1 MARYT
6 GPTAKISRRYGVEL
20 FGPSKAFTRRP
31 FPPGQHGA
39 RAGRKK
45 KSDYGT
51 MLAEKQKLRFM
62 YGVLEGQFRRYYH
75 EATRRRGVTGDILL
89 QLLEQRLDNI
99 IYRLNFANTRSAA
112 RQMVSHGHVR
122 VNGKKVNIP
131 SYSCKPGDV
140 ISVAAKARSQALAN
154 RFIELSPTGITP
166 DWLEVDSAKL
176 SAKMLRV
183 PTVEEIAPIVNVQM
197 IVEFYSR

>member
-6 GPTAKISRRYGVEL
+6 GPTAKISRRFGVEL
-20 FGPSKAFTRRP
+20 FGASKAFARRP

-45 KSDYGT
+45 KSDYGI

-62 YGVLEGQFRRYYH
+62 YGVLEGQFRKYYE
-75 EATRRRGVTGDILL
+75 EASRRRGVTGDILL
-89 QLLEQRLDNI
+89 QLLELRLDNI
-99 IYRLNFANTRSAA
+99 IYRLNFATTRAAA
-112 RQMVSHGHVR
+112 RQMVSHGHVQ

-140 ISVAAKARSQALAN
+140 ITVAAKARSQALAN
-154 RFIELSPTGITP
+154 RFVELAASATTP

-176 SAKMLRV
+176 SGKVQRI
-183 PTVEEIAPIVNVQM
+183 PSVEEIAPIVNVQL
-197 IVEFYSR
+197 IVELYSR

>member
-20 FGPSKAFTRRP
+20 FGASKAFTRRP

-39 RAGRKK
+39 RSGRKK
-45 KSDYGT
+45 KSDYGI
-51 MLAEKQKLRFM
+51 MMAEKQKLRYM
-62 YGVLEGQFRRYYH
+62 YGVLEGQFRRYFQ
-75 EATRRRGVTGDILL
+75 EASRRRGVTGDILI
-89 QLLEQRLDNI
+89 QLLETRLDNI
-99 IYRLNFANTRSAA
+99 IFRLNFANTRAAA

-131 SYSCKPGDV
+131 SYCCRPGDV

-154 RFIELSPTGITP
+154 RFVDLATDATTP
-166 DWLEVDSAKL
+166 DWLEVDAAKL

-183 PTVEEIAPIVNVQM
+183 PTVEEIAPIVNLQL
-197 IVEFYSR
+197 IVELYSR

>member
-6 GPTAKISRRYGVEL
+6 GPTAKISRRFGVEL
-20 FGPSKAFTRRP
+20 FGASKAFARRP
-31 FPPGQHGA
+31 FPPGQHGV

-45 KSDYGT
+45 KSDYGI

-62 YGVLEGQFRRYYH
+62 YGVLEGQFRKYYQ
-75 EATRRRGVTGDILL
+75 EAARRRGVTGDILF
-89 QLLEQRLDNI
+89 QLLELRLDNV
-99 IYRLNFANTRSAA
+99 IYRLNFANTRAAA
-112 RQMVSHGHVR
+112 RQMVSHGHVL

-140 ISVAAKARSQALAN
+140 VSITAKARSQALAG
-154 RFIELSPTGITP
+154 RFVELAANATTP
-166 DWLEVDSAKL
+166 EWLELDAAKL
-176 SAKMLRV
+176 SAKVLRV
-183 PTVEEIAPIVNVQM
+183 PTVEEINPIVNVQL

>member
-6 GPTAKISRRYGVEL
+6 GPTAKISRRFGVEL
-20 FGPSKAFTRRP
+20 FGASKAFARRP

-45 KSDYGT
+45 KSDYGI

-62 YGVLEGQFRRYYH
+62 YGVLEGQFRKYYE
-75 EATRRRGVTGDILL
+75 EASRRRGVTGDILL
-89 QLLEQRLDNI
+89 QLLELRLDNI
-99 IYRLNFANTRSAA
+99 IYRLNFATTRAAA
-112 RQMVSHGHVR
+112 RQMVSHGHVT
-122 VNGKKVNIP
+122 VNGKKVNIA

-140 ISVAAKARSQALAN
+140 IAVAAKARSQALVN
-154 RFIELSPTGITP
+154 RFMELSASAVTP
-166 DWLEVDSAKL
+166 DWLELDAAKL
-176 SAKMLRV
+176 SAKLVRI
-183 PTVEEIAPIVNVQM
+183 PSQEEIAPIVNVQL

>member
-6 GPTAKISRRYGVEL
+6 GPTAKISRRFGVEL
-20 FGPSKAFTRRP
+20 FGASKAFARRP

-45 KSDYGT
+45 KSDYGI

-62 YGVLEGQFRRYYH
+62 YGVLEGQFRKYYE
-75 EATRRRGVTGDILL
+75 EASRRRGVTGDILL
-89 QLLEQRLDNI
+89 QLLELRLDNI
-99 IYRLNFANTRSAA
+99 IYRLNFATTRAAA
-112 RQMVSHGHVR
+112 RQMVSHGHVT
-122 VNGKKVNIP
+122 VNGKKVNIA

-154 RFIELSPTGITP
+154 RFVELAASATTP
-166 DWLEVDSAKL
+166 DWREVDTAKL
-176 SAKMLRV
+176 TGKVTRIPS
-183 PTVEEIAPIVNVQM
+183 VEEIAPIVNVQL
-197 IVEFYSR
+197 IVELYSR

>member
-6 GPTAKISRRYGVEL
+6 GPTAKISRRFGVEL
-20 FGPSKAFTRRP
+20 FGASKAFARRP

-45 KSDYGT
+45 KSDYGI

-62 YGVLEGQFRRYYH
+62 YGVLEGQFRKYYE
-75 EATRRRGVTGDILL
+75 EASRRSGVTGEILV
-89 QLLEQRLDNI
+89 QLLELRLDNI
-99 IYRLNFANTRSAA
+99 IYRLNFATTRAAA
-112 RQMVSHGHVR
+112 RQMVSHGHIT
-122 VNGKKVNIP
+122 VNGKKVNIA

-140 ISVAAKARSQALAN
+140 IAVADKARSQALVN
-154 RFIELSPTGITP
+154 RFMSLTANAVTP
-166 DWLEVDSAKL
+166 DWLEFDAAKL
-176 SAKMLRV
+176 SAKLARI
-183 PTVEEIAPIVNVQM
+183 PSQEEIAPIVNVQL

>member
-6 GPTAKISRRYGVEL
+6 GPTAKISRRYGREL

-45 KSDYGT
+45 KSDYGV
-51 MLAEKQKLRFM
+51 MMAEKQKLRYM
-62 YGVLEGQFRRYYH
+62 YGVLEGQFRRYYQ
-75 EATRRRGVTGDILL
+75 EASRRRGVTGNILL

-99 IYRLNFANTRSAA
+99 IFRLNFANTRAAA

-122 VNGKKVNIP
+122 VNGKKVNSP
-131 SYSCKPGDV
+131 SFSCKPGDV
-140 ISVAAKARSQALAN
+140 ISVSAKARSQALAN
-154 RFIELSPTGITP
+154 RFVELATNAVTP
-166 DWLEVDSAKL
+166 DWLEVDAAKL

-183 PTVEEIAPIVNVQM
+183 PTVEEIAPIVNVQL

>member
-6 GPTAKISRRYGVEL
+6 GPTAKISRRFGVEL
-20 FGPSKAFTRRP
+20 FGASKAFARRP

-45 KSDYGT
+45 KSDYGV

-62 YGVLEGQFRRYYH
+62 YGVLEGQFRKYYE
-75 EATRRRGVTGDILL
+75 EAARRSGVTGDILL
-89 QLLEQRLDNI
+89 QLLELRLDNI
-99 IYRLNFANTRSAA
+99 IYRLNFANTRAAA
-112 RQMVSHGHVR
+112 RQMVSHGHVC
-122 VNGKKVNIP
+122 VNGHKVSIA

-140 ISVAAKARSQALAN
+140 ITVAAKARSQALAN
-154 RFIELSPTGITP
+154 RFVELSASATTP
-166 DWLEVDSAKL
+166 DWLEVDAAKL
-176 SAKMLRV
+176 SAKVARI
-183 PTVEEIAPIVNVQM
+183 PSVEEIAPIVNVQM

>member
-6 GPTAKISRRYGVEL
+6 GPTAKISRRFGVEL
-20 FGPSKAFTRRP
+20 FGASKAFARRP

-45 KSDYGT
+45 KSDYGI

-62 YGVLEGQFRRYYH
+62 YGVLEGQFRKYYE
-75 EATRRRGVTGDILL
+75 EASRRRGVTGDILL
-89 QLLEQRLDNI
+89 QLLELRLDNI
-99 IYRLNFANTRSAA
+99 IYRLNFATTRAAA
-112 RQMVSHGHVR
+112 RQMVSHGHVQ

-140 ISVAAKARSQALAN
+140 ITVAAKARSQALAN
-154 RFIELSPTGITP
+154 RFVELTASATTP

-176 SAKMLRV
+176 TGKVQRIPS
-183 PTVEEIAPIVNVQM
+183 VEEIAPIVNVQL
-197 IVEFYSR
+197 IVELYSR

>member
-6 GPTAKISRRYGVEL
+6 GPTAKISRRFGVEL
-20 FGPSKAFTRRP
+20 FGASKAFARRP

-45 KSDYGT
+45 KSDYGI

-62 YGVLEGQFRRYYH
+62 YGVLEGQFRKYYE
-75 EATRRRGVTGDILL
+75 EASRRRGVTGDILL
-89 QLLEQRLDNI
+89 QLLELRLDNV
-99 IYRLNFANTRSAA
+99 IYRLNFATTRAAA
-112 RQMVSHGHVR
+112 RQMVSHGHVT
-122 VNGKKVNIP
+122 VNGKKVNIA

-154 RFIELSPTGITP
+154 RFVELAASATTP
-166 DWLEVDSAKL
+166 DWLEVDTAKL
-176 SAKMLRV
+176 TGKVTRIPSG
-183 PTVEEIAPIVNVQM
+183 EEIAPIVNVQL
-197 IVEFYSR
+197 IVELYSR

>member
-6 GPTAKISRRYGVEL
+6 GPTAKISRRFGVEL
-20 FGPSKAFTRRP
+20 FGASKAFARRP

-45 KSDYGT
+45 KSDYGI

-62 YGVLEGQFRRYYH
+62 YGVLEGQFRKYYE
-75 EATRRRGVTGDILL
+75 EASRRSGVTGEILL
-89 QLLEQRLDNI
+89 QLLELRLDNI
-99 IYRLNFANTRSAA
+99 IYRLNFATTRAAA
-112 RQMVSHGHVR
+112 RQMVSHGHIT
-122 VNGKKVNIP
+122 VNGKKVNIA

-140 ISVAAKARSQALAN
+140 IAVAAKARSQALVN
-154 RFIELSPTGITP
+154 RFMELSASAVTP
-166 DWLEVDSAKL
+166 DWLELDAAKL
-176 SAKMLRV
+176 SAKLVRI
-183 PTVEEIAPIVNVQM
+183 PSQEEIAPIVNVQL

>member
-6 GPTAKISRRYGVEL
+6 GPTAKISRRFGVEL
-20 FGPSKAFTRRP
+20 FGASKAFARRP

-45 KSDYGT
+45 KSDYGI

-62 YGVLEGQFRRYYH
+62 YGVLEGQFRKYYE
-75 EATRRRGVTGDILL
+75 EASRRRGVTGDILL
-89 QLLEQRLDNI
+89 QLLELRLDNI
-99 IYRLNFANTRSAA
+99 IYRLNFATTRAAA
-112 RQMVSHGHVR
+112 RQMVSHGHVTE
-122 VNGKKVNIP
+122 NGKKVNIA

-154 RFIELSPTGITP
+154 RFVELAASATTP
-166 DWLEVDSAKL
+166 DWLEVDTAKL
-176 SAKMLRV
+176 TGKVTRIPS
-183 PTVEEIAPIVNVQM
+183 VEEIAPIVNVQL
-197 IVEFYSR
+197 IVELYSR